1 MDVVPAHRT
10 PSDAEVRD
18 QLDRILASAPFRNSR
33 RASAMLRYTVAKALS
48 GDSDALKE
56 RTIGVEVFGRQAGY
70 ETGTDHVVRSTA
82 GDVRRRLAQF
92 YQDNHEEAALLI
104 AFAPGSYVPRF
115 GSDQQDAVTG
125 SALDKF
131 WDPLLESGK
140 PVLLCIGGPSLA
152 PVLAGS
158 APEQPRDQL
167 SLLEVFGLDS
177 GKVAY
182 SDAVTLAAL
191 TGFLA
196 ARGAR
201 YRVAH
206 ESEVEL
212 DDLRQGPAVLIGA
225 LNNDWGIRL
234 AGQLRFT
241 FDFDLATL
249 SCSILDR
256 GHVAWSLR
264 LDVPFASVREDR
276 GVVTRVMD
284 QTTGQPTVLAGGATM
299 LGTIA
304 AGELLTNPAYMPDG
318 EWDRPNAQVLFAATI
333 LRGSAAP
340 PRALET
346 WFW

>member
-1 MDVVPAHRT
+1 
-10 PSDAEVRD
+10 
-18 QLDRILASAPFRNSR
+18 
-33 RASAMLRYTVAKALS
+33 
-48 GDSDALKE
+48 
-56 RTIGVEVFGRQAGY
+56 
-70 ETGTDHVVRSTA
+70 
-82 GDVRRRLAQF
+82 
-92 YQDNHEEAALLI
+92 
-104 AFAPGSYVPRF
+104 
-115 GSDQQDAVTG
+115 
-125 SALDKF
+125 
-131 WDPLLESGK
+131 
-140 PVLLCIGGPSLA
+140 LA